1 MENGFA
7 KIELS
12 QQCVIF
18 TTNIST
24 IVNRKYRIVF
34 YFRLRK
40 KNWKLFDKITGEIR
54 LLERPLQP
62 SEMPKLNLTD
72 LLKKMTNLLIS

>member
-1 MENGFA
+1 MGNGFA

-12 QQCVIF
+12 QQCVIC

>member
-12 QQCVIF
+12 QQCVIC